1 MQKENLKPF
10 VIAAEISFL
19 VHATEDK
26 ERVLKFVSSA
36 LSVDVD
42 DFESEN
48 LLGHWG
54 NQIDMIRGKLE
65 RKQASDVAFTIITSL
80 DTYDRKKMLY
90 SLEDYVDDRGILH
103 LRLDKQ
109 KICDGKFELS
119 EIDSI
124 KIKFKQKL
132 FFSRLKQDYIQEY
145 RRLLN

>member
-109 KICDGKFELS
+109 KICDGKGEDGAAVGVDA
-119 EIDSI
+119 IGGGHHA
-124 KIKFKQKL
+124 L
-132 FFSRLKQDYIQEY
+132 FGGDA
-145 RRLLN
+145 

>member
-124 KIKFKQKL
+124 KIKFKPKL